1 METTYPLRR
10 LAPYGGDAM
19 NRILPDTL
27 AYVSSWVPRSDL
39 LALRVAFATGR
50 DAVRRAVT
58 IRPDC
63 RYFNNE
69 AGLVSREYYCGPR
82 SDNTVSTS
90 AIEAIGRVFGP
101 GCRSLYFLPW
111 RLMTHDEDIAAFKSF
126 VKSTDGGLEE
136 LNIRSTNLSLAEL
149 LELCRLCPRLT
160 SLHIDCGLSYKLGKT
175 GGLAIAT
182 AVTQICP
189 MLSCVELPSKCENRF
204 HYKDELPTF
213 ASALPKSTPAE
224 TWEMLFPN
232 LKKLSF
238 AATGYRDYRPSLFEA
253 IDETIEKC
261 KFATE
266 VDFGECTVEPS
277 FMDHLIRSPLA
288 TRLTR
293 ISISKP
299 KSSGLSS
306 HYQSVETILHAARG
320 FSKLRDLTLPDY
332 IGDYTPFG
340 PFPTKPGQSKSAAVL
355 DFIEDLHRAR
365 PELTRLSFGLEENVD
380 DACMKRVF
388 ALFGLQCL
396 QLRESQPCARTIVDS
411 LLASPCSKTLQEIQF
426 HHVFSRDGGPTD
438 TIFDSA
444 SILRIIDGCPSLLK
458 VTWNAGDVLWNCEFE
473 GCEPDTSK
481 LGRIDA
487 LLKSRGGQLSTDVD
501 RELWWKSPPP
511 IEPVDDGFW

>member
-63 RYFNNE
+63 RSFSNFD
-69 AGLVSREYYCGPR
+69 GLVSREHYYGPR
-82 SDNTVSTS
+82 MSGERFSSTR

-101 GCRSLYFLPW
+101 GCRSLYFNAW
-111 RLMTHDEDIAAFKSF
+111 STEDLAALKSF
-126 VKSTDGGLEE
+126 VASTDGGLEK
-136 LNIRSTNLSLAEL
+136 LNVRNSPLSLAEL
-149 LELCRLCPRLT
+149 LELCRATPRLK
-160 SLHIDCGLSYKLGKT
+160 SLHIDRNCSKQLQKT

-189 MLSCVELPSKCENRF
+189 MLSCVELPSNFQHCIQF
-204 HYKDELPTF
+204 KDEST
-213 ASALPKSTPAE
+213 LPKSTPAE

-238 AATGYRDYRPSLFEA
+238 EPSTYRDYRPSLFEA

-261 KFATE
+261 KLATE
-266 VDFGECTVEPS
+266 VDFGECVVEPS

-293 ISISKP
+293 ITIFRA
-299 KSSGLSS
+299 
-306 HYQSVETILHAARG
+306 SVETILHAARG

-332 IGDYTPFG
+332 IGDHTMSYPSWCWG
-340 PFPTKPGQSKSAAVL
+340 AFPTKAGQSKSAAVL
-355 DFIEDLHRAR
+355 EFIEGLHRAR
-365 PELTRLSFGLEENVD
+365 PELTRLSFGLGRNVD
-380 DACMKRVF
+380 DACVKRVF
-388 ALFGLQCL
+388 ALFGLQCVEFKGNM
-396 QLRESQPCARTIVDS
+396 RCARTIVDS

-426 HHVFSRDGGPTD
+426 DDVFCSPGGGPTD

-444 SILRIIDGCPSLLK
+444 SILRIVDGCPSLLK
-458 VTWNAGDVLWNCEFE
+458 VTWNAGDLLWDSQFE

-481 LGRIDA
+481 TGRIDA
-487 LLKSRGGQLSTDVD
+487 ILKSRGGQLSTDVE
-501 RELWWKSPPP
+501 REFWWKSPPP
-511 IEPVDDGFW
+511 IEPAAVDY